1 MTDQEKTGV
10 YLFTVQLP
18 ELEFEITALNRDE
31 ARSKGIEMAY
41 QSLCFDDVADGVIK
55 ISKQTTKENEQ

>member
-1 MTDQEKTGV
+1 MTDHETEEV
-10 YLFTVQLP
+10 YVFTVQLP
-18 ELEFEITALNRDE
+18 EIEFEITATNRDE